1 MSHFVFASQFTDVNP
16 GLLFWTWVTFG
27 LVLFILGRFAWKPL
41 LKSLD
46 DRESNIVNA
55 IESAKRERAEAEKL
69 LGEQKMAIA
78 QARQEAA
85 DQVRKTQSDMEAFRE
100 ELMGKAR
107 KEAETLKSDARK
119 AIEEERNK
127 AIAEV
132 RGEAAKLSLLVTEK
146 LLNEKLDDS
155 KHQQLAQQF
164 VNDLTKKATA

>member
-1 MSHFVFASQFTDVNP
+1 MNTLIFASQFTDVNP
-16 GLLFWTWVTFG
+16 GLLFWTWVSFG
-27 LVLFILGRFAWKPL
+27 LVLVILGRFAWKPL

-46 DRESNIVNA
+46 DRENNIVNA

-85 DQVRKTQSDMEAFRE
+85 DQVRKTQADMNAFRE
-100 ELMGKAR
+100 ELMAKAR
-107 KEAETLKSDARK
+107 KEADDLKVDARK

-132 RGEAAKLSLLVTEK
+132 RGEAARLSLLVTEK
-146 LLNEKLDDS
+146 LLNEKLDDA
-155 KHQQLAQQF
+155 KHLALAQQF
-164 VNDLTKKATA
+164 VNDLSKKASA